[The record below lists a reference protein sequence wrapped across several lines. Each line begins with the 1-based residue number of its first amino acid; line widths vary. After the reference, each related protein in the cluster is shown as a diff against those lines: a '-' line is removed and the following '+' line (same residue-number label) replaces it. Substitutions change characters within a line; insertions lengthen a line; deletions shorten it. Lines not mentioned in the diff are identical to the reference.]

1 MIIDKVRATAT
12 AEDLQKEDLILLQQ
26 VNFLKECEK
35 NKTPEKWKDFFDMK
49 QQELRDLWHS
59 MEEKY
64 IILFAGNKSA
74 ILSDVQEVLA
84 AISKEDF
91 EKKMQKRS
99 KRVDQ
104 LNEYVVKKYDKET
117 AKRIIDDKRKETIK
131 SFENCCNFIEFVCL
145 RVQYDAF
152 LYYDFSCREID
163 KLVEQKAAEWYKKPR
178 NFKFTPYYAKRYE
191 ENKQSKKVAEN
202 QIVKIPHTKQFR
214 KLDKF
219 DYLTDQIST
228 GIFDGEI
235 NIETIMFSA
244 FVDFENLDGVK
255 LSKKLS
261 SYEKFV
267 WHTCVNL
274 IFQDNHDILTL
285 EQIYKA
291 MGNSGNA
298 NPETKAEILE
308 AIENMSKVRVT
319 VDVPINS
326 ELYPELD
333 QFKGTF
339 QLLATNTKQALS
351 RGQIAKNSI
360 QILEKPQLFYFAK
373 AINQVCSFPA
383 AVLEVPVNK
392 TKANITLLNFLLQ
405 KILKM
410 KHDDFSQKEILLNEM
425 FMQCNINDRSK
436 KSRLLNKE
444 NGTLR
449 KMLNHFVFADFIH
462 GYEITERELNIVI

>member
-1 MIIDKVRATAT
+1 MIIDKVKTVATT
-12 AEDLQKEDLILLQQ
+12 EDLQKENLIFSQM
-26 VNFLKECEK
+26 VKISKECKSEEWK
-35 NKTPEKWKDFFDMK
+35 NLFDMK

-64 IILFAGNKSA
+64 IILFVGNKSA
-74 ILSDVQEVLA
+74 ILSDVQEILV

-91 EKKMQKRS
+91 EKEMQSCS
-99 KRVDQ
+99 KRVDL
-104 LNEYVVKKYDKET
+104 LNEYVIKKYDKAA
-117 AKRIIDDKRKETIK
+117 AKRIIDDKRKETIQN
-131 SFENCCNFIEFVCL
+131 FENCCKFIESTL
-145 RVQYDAF
+145 RPQYNAF
-152 LYYDFSCREID
+152 IHYDFSCGEID
-163 KLVEQKAAEWYKKPR
+163 KLVEQKAAEWYEKPR
-178 NFKFTPYYAKRYE
+178 NFKFIPYYAKRYE
-191 ENKQSKKVAEN
+191 CNENKQSKKAAEN
-202 QIVKIPHTKQFR
+202 QIAKIPHTKQFR
-214 KLDKF
+214 KLDDF
-219 DYLTDQIST
+219 YYLLDPICT
-228 GIFDGEI
+228 GVFDGEM
-235 NIETIMFSA
+235 NIETSMFVA
-244 FVDFENLDGVK
+244 FIDFENLDGVK

-274 IFQDNHDILTL
+274 IIQDDHDILTL

-291 MGNSGNA
+291 MGNNGKPN
-298 NPETKAEILE
+298 NTIKTEILE

-319 VDVPINS
+319 VDVPVNS

-383 AVLEVPVNK
+383 TVLEVPVSK

-410 KHDDFSQKEILLNEM
+410 KLNDFSQKEILLNEM
-425 FMQCNINDRSK
+425 YVQCNIDDKFKR
-436 KSRLLNKE
+436 SRLIKE
-444 NGTLR
+444 NGGTLR
-449 KMLNHFVFADFIH
+449 KMLDHFTEYNFIQE
-462 GYEITERELNIVI
+462 YSITTKYIKITF

>member
-1 MIIDKVRATAT
+1 MV
-12 AEDLQKEDLILLQQ
+12 
-26 VNFLKECEK
+26 
-35 NKTPEKWKDFFDMK
+35 
-49 QQELRDLWHS
+49 
-59 MEEKY
+59 
-64 IILFAGNKSA
+64 
-74 ILSDVQEVLA
+74 

-91 EKKMQKRS
+91 EKEMQSCS

-191 ENKQSKKVAEN
+191 ENKQSKKTAEN

-274 IFQDNHDILTL
+274 IIQDDHDILTL

-291 MGNSGNA
+291 MGNNGKPN
-298 NPETKAEILE
+298 NTIKTEILE

-319 VDVPINS
+319 VDVPVNS

-383 AVLEVPVNK
+383 TVLEVPVSK

-405 KILKM
+405 KISKM
-410 KHDDFSQKEILLNEM
+410 KLNDFSQKEILLNEM
-425 FMQCNINDRSK
+425 YVQCNIDDKFKR
-436 KSRLLNKE
+436 SRLIKE
-444 NGTLR
+444 NGGTLR
-449 KMLNHFVFADFIH
+449 KMLDHFTEYNFIQE
-462 GYEITERELNIVI
+462 YSITTKYIKITF

>member
-1 MIIDKVRATAT
+1 MIIDKVKTVATT
-12 AEDLQKEDLILLQQ
+12 EDLQKENLIFSQM
-26 VNFLKECEK
+26 VKISKECKSEEWK
-35 NKTPEKWKDFFDMK
+35 NLFDMK

-74 ILSDVQEVLA
+74 ILSDVKEILV

-91 EKKMQKRS
+91 EKEMQSCS
-99 KRVDQ
+99 KRVDL
-104 LNEYVVKKYDKET
+104 LNEYVIKKYDKAA
-117 AKRIIDDKRKETIK
+117 AKIIIDNKKKETIQN
-131 SFENCCNFIEFVCL
+131 FENCCKFIESTL
-145 RVQYDAF
+145 RPQYNAF
-152 LYYDFSCREID
+152 IHYDFSCGEID

-274 IFQDNHDILTL
+274 IFQDDHDILTL

>member
-1 MIIDKVRATAT
+1 MIIDKVKIAATT
-12 AEDLQKEDLILLQQ
+12 EDLQKEDMIFSQM
-26 VNFLKECEK
+26 VKISKECKSE
-35 NKTPEKWKDFFDMK
+35 EWKDLFDMK

-74 ILSDVQEVLA
+74 ILSDVQEILA

-91 EKKMQKRS
+91 EKEMQKRS

-117 AKRIIDDKRKETIK
+117 AKRIIDDKRKETIQN
-131 SFENCCNFIEFVCL
+131 FENCCKFIESTL
-145 RVQYDAF
+145 RPQYNAF
-152 LYYDFSCREID
+152 IHYDFSCGEID

-178 NFKFTPYYAKRYE
+178 NFKFIPYYAKRYE
-191 ENKQSKKVAEN
+191 CNENKQSKKAAEN
-202 QIVKIPHTKQFR
+202 QIAKIPHTKQFR

-274 IFQDNHDILTL
+274 IFQDDHDILTL

>member
-1 MIIDKVRATAT
+1 MIINKAELTEEEQEQLKNAKSKIDIDLIQLKAQQRYILSFSKDVNITYTREGVPDDLAHILKLSDSDNEKVR
-12 AEDLQKEDLILLQQ
+12 Q
-26 VNFLKECEK
+26 
-35 NKTPEKWKDFFDMK
+35 
-49 QQELRDLWHS
+49 
-59 MEEKY
+59 
-64 IILFAGNKSA
+64 A
-74 ILSDVQEVLA
+74 ILSDAKEILQAVTQKDHIEYVQR
-84 AISKEDF
+84 ISAFWANLGMIF
-91 EKKMQKRS
+91 EGEPEKTFYNEPCYLNCFS
-99 KRVDQ
+99 FLCDILDDQ
-104 LNEYVVKKYDKET
+104 LRAYDYYRLGGLEIHKLAKK
-117 AKRIIDDKRKETIK
+117 
-131 SFENCCNFIEFVCL
+131 
-145 RVQYDAF
+145 
-152 LYYDFSCREID
+152 
-163 KLVEQKAAEWYKKPR
+163 KAAEWYEKPR
-178 NFKFTPYYAKRYE
+178 NFKFIPYYAKRYE
-191 ENKQSKKVAEN
+191 CNENKQSKKAAEN
-202 QIVKIPHTKQFR
+202 QIAKIPHTKQFR

-274 IFQDNHDILTL
+274 IIQDDHDILTL

-291 MGNSGNA
+291 MGNNGKPN
-298 NPETKAEILE
+298 NTIKTEILE

-319 VDVPINS
+319 VDVPVNS

-383 AVLEVPVNK
+383 TVLEVPVSK

-410 KHDDFSQKEILLNEM
+410 KLNDFSQKEILLNEM
-425 FMQCNINDRSK
+425 YVQCNIDDKFKR
-436 KSRLLNKE
+436 SRLIKE
-444 NGTLR
+444 NGGTLR
-449 KMLNHFVFADFIH
+449 KMLDHFTEYNFIQE
-462 GYEITERELNIVI
+462 YSITTKYIKITF

>member
-1 MIIDKVRATAT
+1 MIIDKVEMITT
-12 AEDLQKEDLILLQQ
+12 EEEKKQINLILDQQ
-26 VNFLKECEK
+26 LKFFEEC
-35 NKTPEKWKDFFDMK
+35 NNNGTPEKWKDFFDTK
-49 QQELRDLWHS
+49 TEELNELRQRI
-59 MEEKY
+59 KKRY
-64 IILFAGNKSA
+64 ISLFNGNKSA
-74 ILSDVQEVLA
+74 ILSDVQEILA
-84 AISKEDF
+84 AITKADF
-91 EKKMQKRS
+91 EKEMNRLFKEMEILNTFVEKSNKIDKQEKVSIIS
-99 KRVDQ
+99 KRRM
-104 LNEYVVKKYDKET
+104 LTVKNY
-117 AKRIIDDKRKETIK
+117 
-131 SFENCCNFIEFVCL
+131 ENCRNFLEDNL
-145 RVQYDAF
+145 EVQYDAF
-152 LYYDFSCREID
+152 LNYHFPLAEID
-163 KLVEQKAAEWYKKPR
+163 KLVKQKAAAWYKKDGDFQ
-178 NFKFTPYYAKRYE
+178 NDFGK
-191 ENKQSKKVAEN
+191 KQLA
-202 QIVKIPHTKQFR
+202 KIPHTKQFR

-274 IFQDNHDILTL
+274 IIQDDHDILTL

-291 MGNSGNA
+291 MGNNGKPN
-298 NPETKAEILE
+298 NTIKTEILE

-319 VDVPINS
+319 VDVPVNS

-383 AVLEVPVNK
+383 TVLEVPVSK

-410 KHDDFSQKEILLNEM
+410 KLDDFSQKEILLNEM
-425 FMQCNINDRSK
+425 YVQCNIDDKFKR
-436 KSRLLNKE
+436 SRLIKE
-444 NGTLR
+444 NGGTLR
-449 KMLNHFVFADFIH
+449 KMLDHFTEYNFIQE
-462 GYEITERELNIVI
+462 YSITTKYIKITF

>member
-12 AEDLQKEDLILLQQ
+12 AEDLQKENLIFSQM
-26 VNFLKECEK
+26 VKISKECKPEEWK
-35 NKTPEKWKDFFDMK
+35 NLFDMK

-74 ILSDVQEVLA
+74 ILSDVKEILV

-91 EKKMQKRS
+91 EKEMQSCS

-131 SFENCCNFIEFVCL
+131 SFENCCKFIESTL
-145 RVQYDAF
+145 RPQYNAF
-152 LYYDFSCREID
+152 IHYDFSCGEID
-163 KLVEQKAAEWYKKPR
+163 KLVEQKAAEWYEKPR
-178 NFKFTPYYAKRYE
+178 NFKFIPYYAKRYE
-191 ENKQSKKVAEN
+191 CNENKQSKKAAEN
-202 QIVKIPHTKQFR
+202 QIAKIPHTKQFR

-274 IFQDNHDILTL
+274 IFQDDHDILTL

>member
-1 MIIDKVRATAT
+1 MIIDKVKTAATT
-12 AEDLQKEDLILLQQ
+12 EDLQKENLIFSQM
-26 VNFLKECEK
+26 VKISKECKSEEWK
-35 NKTPEKWKDFFDMK
+35 NLFDMK

-64 IILFAGNKSA
+64 IILFVGNKSA
-74 ILSDVQEVLA
+74 ILSDVQEILV

-91 EKKMQKRS
+91 EKEMQKRS

-117 AKRIIDDKRKETIK
+117 AKRIIDDKRKETIQN
-131 SFENCCNFIEFVCL
+131 FENCCKFIESTL
-145 RVQYDAF
+145 RPQYNAF
-152 LYYDFSCREID
+152 IHYDFSCGEID
-163 KLVEQKAAEWYKKPR
+163 KLVEQKAAEWYEKPR
-178 NFKFTPYYAKRYE
+178 NFKFIPYYAKRYE
-191 ENKQSKKVAEN
+191 CNENKQSKKAAEN
-202 QIVKIPHTKQFR
+202 QIAKIPHTKQFR

-274 IFQDNHDILTL
+274 IFQDDHDILTL

-291 MGNSGNA
+291 MGNNGNA

-319 VDVPINS
+319 VDVPVNS

-383 AVLEVPVNK
+383 TVLEVPVSK

-410 KHDDFSQKEILLNEM
+410 KLNDFSQKEILLNEM
-425 FMQCNINDRSK
+425 YVQCNIDDKFKR
-436 KSRLLNKE
+436 SRLIKE
-444 NGTLR
+444 NGGTLR
-449 KMLNHFVFADFIH
+449 KMLDHFTEYNFIQE
-462 GYEITERELNIVI
+462 YSITTKYIKITF

>member
-1 MIIDKVRATAT
+1 MIIDKVKTAATT
-12 AEDLQKEDLILLQQ
+12 EDLQKENLIFSQM
-26 VNFLKECEK
+26 VKISKECKSEEWK
-35 NKTPEKWKDFFDMK
+35 NLFDMK

-64 IILFAGNKSA
+64 IILFVGNKSA
-74 ILSDVQEVLA
+74 ILSDVQEILV

-91 EKKMQKRS
+91 EKEMQKRS

-117 AKRIIDDKRKETIK
+117 AKRIIDDKRKETIQN
-131 SFENCCNFIEFVCL
+131 FENCCKFIESTL
-145 RVQYDAF
+145 RPQYNAF
-152 LYYDFSCREID
+152 IHYDFSCGEID
-163 KLVEQKAAEWYKKPR
+163 KLVEQKAAEWYEKPR
-178 NFKFTPYYAKRYE
+178 NFKFIPYYAKRYE
-191 ENKQSKKVAEN
+191 CNENKQSKKAAEN
-202 QIVKIPHTKQFR
+202 QIAKIPHTKQFR

-274 IFQDNHDILTL
+274 IFQDDHDILTL

-291 MGNSGNA
+291 MGNNGNA